1 MTTIAIDEDIVV
13 VNDTDGVDLNIDW
26 INDVE
31 LPYRRFHANK
41 ATRILSKLK
50 PRTHPFS
57 VMNMPL
63 AFIDGEGANVP
74 GPPILLPVK
83 GSGVQLEWDEQKFKS
98 YRDQNYSFLNVLF
111 ETPPVPGSSNY
122 KYLACKDGSSNGRLS
137 SYEILKWI
145 CELPPRYAYTA
156 FYFSYD
162 VEMWLRDL
170 HNKERDKLQ
179 SSGMLHWKGFFIRYI
194 PGKSFRIIRDEVSSS
209 TPKGRDRK
217 AKRNRERRWVK
228 IWDMYG
234 FFQMSFM
241 RALEEWKLGSLDE
254 LAIIKAGKE
263 TRDDF
268 SQVDERVREYARA
281 EATLGLTL
289 AQRVRDECKKLH
301 LNLSG
306 LHGAGAIADALYR
319 DNGVGGYGESLQ
331 PPPHEII
338 LLSYFGGRFDI
349 NSLGFVGTATE
360 YDINSAYPEQ
370 IRNLP
375 CLAHSRWEST
385 REYQEDNYSLW
396 YVRWN
401 LAPSELW
408 SPFPY
413 RTSKDTIQYP
423 RNGAGWY
430 YGSEVRAARKLT
442 PNIQVLGGYQHI
454 CECDHRPFAW
464 IEDIYDQRQKLKQ
477 AGDLAEKILKLGMNS
492 GYGKLAES
500 RTNRPYYQ
508 NLLWA
513 GMITAMTRGKLMEV
527 VAQDPEAV
535 VILATDAVYSTRPLD
550 VPVSP
555 NELGLWEKHELED
568 LFILKNGLYHST
580 SVNSKGKPLC
590 DARRGYAEINWSEVR
605 EAYRNGV
612 ERVMVSSTSFM
623 TWQNAMM
630 SPKTQKLQCHWVREW
645 KRLDFYKVEDSK
657 EIRDGRLYPL
667 DNEDGGPSH
676 VSKFGTVIPVSS
688 DYKWSQETVSID
700 DSLDVCLDDP
710 LDVFP
715 PATTNTSH
723 SRLIIVVE
731 DD

>member
-1 MTTIAIDEDIVV
+1 MTTIAFDDAIVVIDES
-13 VNDTDGVDLNIDW
+13 DGVDLSVDW
-26 INDVE
+26 LNDVE
-31 LPYRRFHANK
+31 MPYRRFHANK
-41 ATRILSKLK
+41 ATRILPKLK
-50 PRTHPFS
+50 PRHHPFS

-74 GPPILLPVK
+74 GPPVLLPIK
-83 GSGVQLEWDEQKFKS
+83 GTGVVTEWDEQKFKV

-122 KYLACKDGSSNGRLS
+122 KYLACKDGSNNGRLS
-137 SYEILKWI
+137 TYEILKWI
-145 CELPPRYAYTA
+145 ADLPPRYAYTA

-170 HNKERDKLQ
+170 THKERDKLQ
-179 SSGMLHWKGFFIRYI
+179 SQGMLHWKGFFIRYI
-194 PGKSFRIIRDEVSSS
+194 PGKAFRIIRDIVSDS
-209 TPKGRDRK
+209 TPKGKTRK

-241 RALEEWKLGSLDE
+241 RALEEWKLGSMEE

-263 TRDDF
+263 SRDDF
-268 SQVDERVREYARA
+268 SQVDERVREYARN
-281 EATLGLTL
+281 EASLGLTL

-301 LNLSG
+301 LSLSG
-306 LHGAGAIADALYR
+306 MHGAGAIADALYR
-319 DNGVGGYGESLQ
+319 DNGVGSYGESLQ

-349 NSLGFVGTATE
+349 NSLGFVGTAIE

-370 IRNLP
+370 IRDLP

-385 REYQEDNYSLW
+385 REYQEDDYSLW

-401 LAPSELW
+401 LDASELW

-413 RTSKDTIQYP
+413 RTDKDTIQYP

-430 YGSEVRAARKLT
+430 YGCEVRAARKLS
-442 PNIQVLGGYQHI
+442 PHVQVLGGYQHV
-454 CECDHRPFAW
+454 CECNHKPFSW
-464 IEDIYDQRQKLKQ
+464 IADIYAKRQELKQ

-527 VAQDPEAV
+527 VAQDPSAV

-550 VPVSP
+550 VPISS
-555 NELGLWEKHELED
+555 NELGLWEEKHLED

-580 SVNSKGKPLC
+580 SVDSRGKPLC

-605 EAYRNGV
+605 AAYVAGV
-612 ERVMVSSTSFM
+612 QRVMVPSTSFL
-623 TWQNAMM
+623 TWQNAIA
-630 SPKTQKLQCHWVREW
+630 SPKTQTLHCHWVREW

-657 EIRDGRLYPL
+657 EIRDGRLYPM
-667 DNEDGGPSH
+667 DNEDGGSSH
-676 VSKFGTVIPVSS
+676 VSKFKTVIPVSS
-688 DYKWSQETVSID
+688 DLSFIDQPISIED
-700 DSLDVCLDDP
+700 TLDISLDDP
-710 LDVFP
+710 LDVMSA
-715 PATTNTSH
+715 ATTTSTLP
-723 SRLIIVVE
+723 SSLIVIV